1 MNKELSDKIEH
12 ITDTENAVH
21 ELELRWLVPVHD
33 RILLI
38 LFRDISLGVWDA
50 ELVLNDNPRLM
61 LSKNPAMKEP
71 GYIVPKEF
79 SGPISQ
85 KIRSSKYTEPKGG
98 ELVSIEFDD
107 TAKNELI
114 CWCEA
119 HSANSANGITPQ
131 KLIHAFCRFA
141 IEAENLSAIKEWILE
156 VRQQ

>member
-1 MNKELSDKIEH
+1 MVGSRPRPYPSD
-12 ITDTENAVH
+12 
-21 ELELRWLVPVHD
+21 
-33 RILLI
+33 
-38 LFRDISLGVWDA
+38 SLQ
-50 ELVLNDNPRLM
+50 R
-61 LSKNPAMKEP
+61 
-71 GYIVPKEF
+71 YIVPEEF

-85 KIRSSKYTEPKGG
+85 KIRGSRYTEPKGG

-141 IEAENLSAIKEWILE
+141 IEAENLRK
-156 VRQQ
+156 R

>member
-1 MNKELSDKIEH
+1 MNKQLSDKVEH

-71 GYIVPKEF
+71 GYIVPEEF

-85 KIRSSKYTEPKGG
+85 KIRGSRYTEPKGG
-98 ELVSIEFDD
+98 ELYY
-107 TAKNELI
+107 AL
-114 CWCEA
+114 
-119 HSANSANGITPQ
+119 
-131 KLIHAFCRFA
+131 FA
-141 IEAENLSAIKEWILE
+141 PVIKD
-156 VRQQ
+156 